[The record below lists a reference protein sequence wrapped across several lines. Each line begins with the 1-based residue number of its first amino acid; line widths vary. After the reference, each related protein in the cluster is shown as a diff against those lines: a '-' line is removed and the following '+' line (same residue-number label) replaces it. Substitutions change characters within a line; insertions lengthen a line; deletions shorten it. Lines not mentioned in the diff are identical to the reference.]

1 MLEQGRALVVFSAR
15 CSKLRQGGGVVF
27 GLGELRV
34 ALLYWAPFALGATF
48 IILASVS
55 APKLLSAAARMG
67 TLVGRKSARE
77 DAQERT
83 AHAAEGEGRI
93 NLEVAAQPEF
103 ETVAKA
109 AAERSR
115 GVWKRALDVAAATT
129 LLLFFAPLLAVCA
142 LLIKLESK
150 GPVLYRQ
157 RRVGLDGC
165 EFDIL
170 KLRSMVVDAEGD
182 GAARWARPNDSRI
195 TRVGS
200 VIRKLRI
207 DEIPQAVNILRGEMS
222 FVGPRPERPE
232 FVRLLEVELP
242 AYGLRHRV
250 RPGLTGWAQ
259 VKYVYGAS
267 IADARIKLQY
277 DLYYIKHFA
286 LWRDVMIM
294 LMTVRVAALGVGAR

>member
-1 MLEQGRALVVFSAR
+1 M
-15 CSKLRQGGGVVF
+15 VF

-34 ALLYWAPFALGATF
+34 AMPYWAPFALGAVM

-55 APKLLSAAARMG
+55 APMLLSAAARMG
-67 TLVGRKSARE
+67 GFVGRKTVRDDIRE
-77 DAQERT
+77 RSTHT
-83 AHAAEGEGRI
+83 AEVEGRI

-103 ETVAKA
+103 ETAAKA
-109 AAERSR
+109 AADRSR
-115 GVWKRALDVAAATT
+115 GPSKRALDIVAATT
-129 LLLFFAPLLAVCA
+129 LLVFFAPLLALCA

-157 RRVGLDGC
+157 RRVGLEGC

-182 GAARWARPNDSRI
+182 GAARWARPDDSRI
-195 TRVGS
+195 TRVGR

-207 DEIPQAVNILRGEMS
+207 DEIPQAVNILRGDMS